1 MSAPRRYVPSGFM
14 AANSSAVV
22 MTVASCA
29 AVLLSDG
36 STASAETGSKL
47 TVMTQ
52 ASSRAVIL
60 VLIVYPSLCDTYS
73 HLAYSVMLF
82 STLSLSKSQGFVQAV
97 S

>member
-1 MSAPRRYVPSGFM
+1 M

-29 AVLLSDG
+29 AAVSDG
-36 STASAETGSKL
+36 STASAETGSRL

-52 ASSRAVIL
+52 ASSRAMIL
-60 VLIVYPSLCDTYS
+60 FLIVYPSLCDTYS

-82 STLSLSKSQGFVQAV
+82 LTVSLSKSQGFVQAV

>member
-29 AVLLSDG
+29 AAVSDG
-36 STASAETGSKL
+36 STASAETGSRL

-60 VLIVYPSLCDTYS
+60 VLIAFLHCIAAYS
-73 HLAYSVMLF
+73 HLAYSVIF
-82 STLSLSKSQGFVQAV
+82 FFTLSVSKSHGMAQAV

>member
-1 MSAPRRYVPSGFM
+1 
-14 AANSSAVV
+14 

-29 AVLLSDG
+29 AAVSDG
-36 STASAETGSKL
+36 STASAETGSRL

-52 ASSRAVIL
+52 ASSRAMIL
-60 VLIVYPSLCDTYS
+60 FLIVYPSLCDTYS

-82 STLSLSKSQGFVQAV
+82 FTLSVSKSHGLVQAV

>member
-1 MSAPRRYVPSGFM
+1 M

-29 AVLLSDG
+29 AAVSDG
-36 STASAETGSKL
+36 STASAETGSRL

-52 ASSRAVIL
+52 ASSRAMIL
-60 VLIVYPSLCDTYS
+60 FLIVYPSLCDTYS